1 MALSLPNLR
10 QLERLAINNSPFLLT
25 AVGVLGVVGTAVATH
40 RAALKGRETLL
51 AADAKL
57 VAQTAPGEEAEVLTN
72 KEIIVLVG
80 THYIPPVLIGAATI
94 TAIVMANR
102 ISTKRTAAAL
112 AAYALTEKK
121 ASEYR
126 DKVVEKLGVK
136 DERTLRDELIQK
148 DINENPPKREL
159 VIVSGDGGVLCH
171 DQFSGRYFR
180 CRAEVL
186 KRAENDLNRQMI
198 HDQYATLSD
207 FYHMIGLD
215 PTNGSEDLGWNFTQ
229 IFQLDISAVLVDQ
242 DTPCLSFRFDPNP
255 VPGFDQNLKHPL
267 R

>member
-1 MALSLPNLR
+1 MALSIPNLR

-40 RAALKGRETLL
+40 RAAVKSEKLL
-51 AADAKL
+51 LEIEDQQL
-57 VAQTAPGEEAEVLTN
+57 SR
-72 KEIIVLVG
+72 KEPFTPVVGKEKFLLVG

-112 AAYALTEKK
+112 AAYALTDKK

-126 DKVVEKLGVK
+126 EKVAEKLGIK
-136 DERTLRDELIQK
+136 EERALREELIKK
-148 DINENPPKREL
+148 DISEHPPKREL

-180 CRAEVL
+180 CKAEVL
-186 KRAENDLNRQMI
+186 KRAENDTNRQML

-207 FYHMIGLD
+207 FYHMVGLE

-229 IFQLDISAVLVDQ
+229 LLQLDISPVLVDQ
-242 DTPCLSFRFDPNP
+242 DTPCLSFRFEPNP
-255 VPGFDQNLKHPL
+255 TPGFDQNLKHPL
-267 R
+267 H